1 MRSSTTLARARPV
14 WLTVATFLGF
24 FLLGYGGIFIV
35 GGNAHSSSPIWPAT
49 AFGFVMMLRL
59 ARSRGDDVAMLAAMF
74 AASLLANKLG
84 GAAPLVSLG
93 FSLINV
99 MDVAAGIAIMRRLGK
114 PRLNT
119 MMRVARFMLVA
130 GIAPSLFGASLS
142 ALLIAWVGGNPWLT
156 GLQWMT
162 SNLLGILILFPFG
175 LTVSLRQ
182 FAKLRLQHRFLEAGL
197 LFFTIAVLAYLT
209 FNDRAPLLFLVLVGT
224 MAASARFRLLGAGA
238 SLIVVAAIA
247 FAAVH
252 AHAAPHNLVWI
263 EWLQFFLAVSSI
275 VSVRTAMLLNERDLH
290 LALIERR
297 HRRVVR
303 ASRFKSQ
310 LLAHVSHEVR
320 SPLSAIIGFS
330 SMLESGSLQA

>member
-1 MRSSTTLARARPV
+1 MRARPV
-14 WLTVATFLGF
+14 CLTVATFLGF

-156 GLQWMT
+156 GLQWIT

-197 LFFTIAVLAYLT
+197 LFFTIAVLAYDNMHPT
-209 FNDRAPLLFLVLVGT
+209 LVGYSQLANVILNAISNT
-224 MAASARFRLLGAGA
+224 EHITPDPKNVVTAQMVTDELLKSGVPTALRMGATESG
-238 SLIVVAAIA
+238 
-247 FAAVH
+247 
-252 AHAAPHNLVWI
+252 NLFILHEALAYLGQKATPPPTPENKNATCAMVNA
-263 EWLQFFLAVSSI
+263 LAVTGR
-275 VSVRTAMLLNERDLH
+275 VRREDATR
-290 LALIERR
+290 
-297 HRRVVR
+297 
-303 ASRFKSQ
+303 
-310 LLAHVSHEVR
+310 
-320 SPLSAIIGFS
+320 
-330 SMLESGSLQA
+330 QACQ